1 LPPSARQQST
11 RQPCQRNTAD
21 DIVRGFEGGGLSNL
35 TVVPILALWLYA
47 ALVLAE
53 RRSGYAINLLISL
66 LALVIPVIHMTG
78 RGVGAGSRIAN
89 SDGAFFLVWTLIAIA
104 VAALV
109 SVILSVRALWNQRA
123 RSQ

>member
-1 LPPSARQQST
+1 MKQQVTLTIASLLAILLVT
-11 RQPCQRNTAD
+11 FHVAD

-53 RRSGYAINLLISL
+53 RRSGYAINLVISL
-66 LALVIPVIHMTG
+66 LALVIPVIHLTG

-89 SDGAFFLVWTLIAIA
+89 SNGAFFFIWTLIAIA
-104 VAALV
+104 VA
-109 SVILSVRALWNQRA
+109 
-123 RSQ
+123 